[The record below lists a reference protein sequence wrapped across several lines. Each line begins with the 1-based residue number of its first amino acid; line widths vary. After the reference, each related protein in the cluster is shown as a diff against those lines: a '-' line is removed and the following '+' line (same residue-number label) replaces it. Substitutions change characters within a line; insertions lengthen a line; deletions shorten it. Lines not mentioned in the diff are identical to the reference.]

1 MNLPMVE
8 IKIEVL
14 EEVLKTVDAKI
25 ETVDAED
32 SAALSVRLCHRS
44 VLYSLLH
51 FYSNFRFPIKQRWQ
65 AMWSC

>member
-32 SAALSVRLCHRS
+32 SAALSVRLCHQFCTVCYIFTEIS
-44 VLYSLLH
+44 D
-51 FYSNFRFPIKQRWQ
+51 FQ
-65 AMWSC
+65 

>member
-32 SAALSVRLCHRS
+32 SAALSVRLCHQFCTVCYIFTQNS
-44 VLYSLLH
+44 D
-51 FYSNFRFPIKQRWQ
+51 FQ
-65 AMWSC
+65 

>member
-14 EEVLKTVDAKI
+14 EEVLKMVDAKI

-32 SAALSVRLCHRS
+32 SAAENTVE
-44 VLYSLLH
+44 
-51 FYSNFRFPIKQRWQ
+51 
-65 AMWSC
+65 A